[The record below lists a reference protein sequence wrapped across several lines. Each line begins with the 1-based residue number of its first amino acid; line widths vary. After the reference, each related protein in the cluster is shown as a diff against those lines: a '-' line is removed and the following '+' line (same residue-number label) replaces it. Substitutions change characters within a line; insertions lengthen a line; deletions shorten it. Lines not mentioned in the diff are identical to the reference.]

1 MPLRAFGYLM
11 SAARVAQYLPLAQ
24 VQMVHT
30 LHTGNRVNGTPL
42 EAARRCAE
50 RYARLGKLP
59 LAASGLK
66 VAGGLTFTTDPQEP
80 LELDEV
86 KITAALA
93 KLPDMHH
100 RRLLNGGHKRGADVI
115 AYVAA
120 HVQMHDTAAALLP
133 LRPEDPEPIAPSR
146 IISLGAQS
154 ERTFYLARMTCR
166 GDGLPV
172 PGQVE
177 TAQLFTRHVLPPYQ
191 FDSCGSEPSMQEILA
206 APPFRQPLE
215 WAPIPYEKVAA
226 ELSAARDLTYLDMC
240 MNQGGHTYA

>member
-1 MPLRAFGYLM
+1 M

-30 LHTGNRVNGTPL
+30 LHTGNRVNGAPL
-42 EAARRCAE
+42 ETARSCAV
-50 RYARLGKLP
+50 RYAGLGKLP

-66 VAGGLTFTTDPQEP
+66 VAGGLTFTTDPLEP
-80 LELDEV
+80 LELDET

-93 KLPDMHH
+93 KLPHAH
-100 RRLLNGGHKRGADVI
+100 RDRLLNGGHKRGADAI
-115 AYVAA
+115 AYIAA

-154 ERTFYLARMTCR
+154 ERAFYLARMACR
-166 GDGLPV
+166 DEGLPV

-191 FDSCGSEPSMQEILA
+191 FDSRGCSEPPMEEILA

-226 ELSAARDLTYLDMC
+226 ELSATRDLTYLDMC
-240 MNQGGHTYA
+240 MNQGGHIYA